1 MLLVFSLFPFFFREG
16 NVLLSSDFLVA
27 LERNDQALG
36 KQLSQEIWTVTTSA
50 DLYGRKRRAILTKR
64 PRGLRS

>member
-1 MLLVFSLFPFFFREG
+1 MLLVFSLFLFFFREG